1 MGNKKEPIR
10 ASTWIIVA
18 VAVLFVAGYFGYQ
31 LYQKI
36 VTGIAEKYTADQAL
50 ISSQQQ
56 ALDDAT
62 KKIDDVKTQSQQEI
76 NDLKTQSEQDKTNF
90 QNKIDDVQNSLNKQI
105 ANTGLSDADIV
116 TEWQNRVARVE
127 CTWNSPSG
135 KWIQTGQGSGTLVN
149 MTKNGITLVTNK
161 HVVSGDPNGPYF
173 ANWCV
178 VGVYGKGARVVS
190 NMPGNS
196 PFVPGSD
203 EDWAYVMLGPQYQSS
218 TDPVFTDAG
227 FFDQVVVPHMKVC
240 TDNINIGDKIVV
252 LGYPAIGTE
261 GGITVTDG
269 IVSGFEGDYY
279 VTSAKI
285 EHGNSGGAA
294 ILVKDDCYL
303 GIPTWAD
310 SGTVESLARIL
321 KGSIVVG
328 N

>member
-1 MGNKKEPIR
+1 
-10 ASTWIIVA
+10 
-18 VAVLFVAGYFGYQ
+18 
-31 LYQKI
+31 
-36 VTGIAEKYTADQAL
+36 
-50 ISSQQQ
+50 
-56 ALDDAT
+56 
-62 KKIDDVKTQSQQEI
+62 
-76 NDLKTQSEQDKTNF
+76 
-90 QNKIDDVQNSLNKQI
+90 
-105 ANTGLSDADIV
+105 
-116 TEWQNRVARVE
+116 
-127 CTWNSPSG
+127 
-135 KWIQTGQGSGTLVN
+135 
-149 MTKNGITLVTNK
+149 
-161 HVVSGDPNGPYF
+161 
-173 ANWCV
+173 
-178 VGVYGKGARVVS
+178 
-190 NMPGNS
+190 
-196 PFVPGSD
+196 
-203 EDWAYVMLGPQYQSS
+203 
-218 TDPVFTDAG
+218 
-227 FFDQVVVPHMKVC
+227 MKVC